1 MNILKSA
8 GTLYV
13 VATPIGN
20 LEDISFR
27 AVKTLKKVDLIAA
40 EDTRHSGRL
49 LSHYSI
55 DTKLISC
62 HEHNETKRIPGLITR
77 LEKGLNIAL
86 ISDAGTP
93 AISDPGYKLVQAAAE
108 KGIRII
114 PVPGCSAAIAG
125 LSVSGLATDSFIFLG
140 FLPRKQHKLIQFL
153 ESVKTEPRTLIC
165 YESPHRIKKLVNAM
179 IQVFGDRQS
188 CLTREI
194 TKIHEE
200 YIRASLVKIH
210 EILEKRENI
219 KGECSLFIQGYGRS
233 EHPDITE
240 HQLETIILKHLKF
253 SSHQGTSRLAKIIAE
268 KTGMPRK
275 KIYDMI
281 IKLS

>member
-8 GTLYV
+8 GTLFV

-27 AVKTLKKVDLIAA
+27 AVKTLKQVDLIAA

-55 DTKLISC
+55 DTKLVSC
-62 HEHNETKRIPGLITR
+62 HEHNEIKRIPGLISR
-77 LEKGLNIAL
+77 LEKGLDIAL

-93 AISDPGYKLVQAAAE
+93 AISDPGYKLVKAAA
-108 KGIRII
+108 KNGIRII

-165 YESPHRIKKLVNAM
+165 YESPHRIKKLINAM
-179 IQVFGDRQS
+179 IQVFGDRKA
-188 CLTREI
+188 CLSREI

-200 YIRASLVKIH
+200 YIREDLTEIDK
-210 EILEKRENI
+210 ILEKRGNI
-219 KGECSLFIQGYGRS
+219 KGECSLFVQGFTVS
-233 EHPDITE
+233 EHPDMGDDE
-240 HQLETIILKHLKF
+240 LEKIILEHLG
-253 SSHQGTSRLAKIIAE
+253 SSSQQGTSRLAKMIAE

-275 KIYDMI
+275 KIYDLV